1 MFEILLTACLASD
14 LANCRTERLPGGET
28 LAECRA
34 AARIGAAGFPPHLE
48 VQSFPCT
55 LAGEEPAFSIS
66 QIAPGI
72 FVHKGQHAVPDR
84 QNLGDVSNMGF
95 IIGRDGVMVVDS
107 GSTRKI
113 GDRLLAAIRQET
125 DLPVTH
131 VVLTHAHPDHIY
143 GTGSLLI
150 DAPLVIGHERHK
162 EALQSRGDAYREA
175 MSRMLGDG
183 FEGSVGVAPGRLID
197 AVSEIDLGDR
207 IVELRPHRTSHTD
220 NDLTVFD
227 RSTGT
232 LFAGDLVFLG
242 HLPALDGSLLGWMKT
257 LDDLRGSAGGRQVVP
272 GHGPVTADWDTAF
285 DATAAYLDQLAEE
298 TRSAIRSGT
307 PMLQAIREIGVSAQ
321 EAWLLHNE
329 FNARNATAA
338 FKELEWE

>member
-72 FVHKGQHAVPDR
+72 FVHKGQHAIPDR

-143 GTGSLLI
+143 GTGGLLI

-207 IVELRPHRTSHTD
+207 IVELRPHRTSH
-220 NDLTVFD
+220 
-227 RSTGT
+227 
-232 LFAGDLVFLG
+232 
-242 HLPALDGSLLGWMKT
+242 
-257 LDDLRGSAGGRQVVP
+257 
-272 GHGPVTADWDTAF
+272 
-285 DATAAYLDQLAEE
+285 
-298 TRSAIRSGT
+298 
-307 PMLQAIREIGVSAQ
+307 
-321 EAWLLHNE
+321 
-329 FNARNATAA
+329 
-338 FKELEWE
+338 